1 LIPNN
6 KPNKYRVL
14 TDCKGVLESMNWREI
29 AVTVSSAG
37 EEAVADLFYQLGCP
51 GVSVEDPELLRSY
64 VESGT
69 WDYHDFGEV
78 ELTGTSV
85 VKGYICENDELE
97 KRLKDLDEGLKELVQ
112 QFPEWVVQVKGIT
125 VQEED
130 WATSWKAYFKPVRI
144 GKHFLIKPTWE
155 KINPDAEDIILEL
168 DPGMAFGTG
177 THPTTSLCLET
188 LEEIVKPGMRVF
200 DLGTGS
206 GILAIAAAKLGAKVE
221 AVDLDP
227 VAVKVAQENIELNQ
241 IAEYV
246 TAKRGD
252 LGTVLTGQAD
262 LVVANIIAD
271 VILLLLQDLKRILK
285 AEGEF
290 MASGI
295 IEHRSEDVEE
305 GLCEAGLEVIEKKEN
320 SGWVLLR
327 ARWR

>member
-1 LIPNN
+1 
-6 KPNKYRVL
+6 
-14 TDCKGVLESMNWREI
+14 MNWREV

-37 EEAVADLFYQLGCP
+37 EEAVADLFYHLGCP

-64 VESGT
+64 VESGA

-78 ELTGTSV
+78 VLTGTSV
-85 VKGYICENDELE
+85 VKGYLCEDEELE
-97 KRLKDLDEGLKELVQ
+97 VKLKQLDKALKELLDR
-112 QFPEWVVQVKGIT
+112 FPEWVVQVKGMT

-144 GKHFLIKPTWE
+144 GRHFLIKPTWE
-155 KINPDAEDIILEL
+155 EVTPSLDDVVLEL

-188 LEEIVKPGMRVF
+188 LEKIVKPGMTVF

-206 GILAIAAAKLGAKVE
+206 GILAIAAAKLGARVE
-221 AVDLDP
+221 AVDLDA

-241 IAEYV
+241 VQDRV
-246 TAKRGD
+246 TVKRGD
-252 LGTVLTGQAD
+252 LGSVIHGQAD

-271 VILLLLQDLKRILK
+271 VILLLLPDLKRILK
-285 AEGEF
+285 PSGELL
-290 MASGI
+290 ASGI
-295 IEHRSEDVEE
+295 IGHRSEDVER
-305 GLCEAGLEVIEKKEN
+305 GIHEAGLEVIEKKEN

-327 ARWR
+327 ARWQS